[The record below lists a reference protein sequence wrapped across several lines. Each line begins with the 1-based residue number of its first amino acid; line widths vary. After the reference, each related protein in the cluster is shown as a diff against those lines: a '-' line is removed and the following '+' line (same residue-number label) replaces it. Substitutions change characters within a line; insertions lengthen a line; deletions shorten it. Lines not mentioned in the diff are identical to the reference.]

1 MLRLSICFRL
11 VCLGLCA
18 AVFFPQPAFPY
29 GAVQNKAD
37 NTEIRIVPALG
48 KVVVDGKLDDWDRS
62 GEIFMFVDEQSRDT
76 LSLTAAMM
84 YDGEALYV
92 GGHWKDPTP
101 LLNQTAFGGD
111 VSWAWNADAIQIRFI
126 SNPAIRSRASTM
138 TGGRM
143 PPDEQAFV
151 NNITLWH
158 STTDGKAGYHAAYT
172 LNYQDPVLNPPG
184 VQGMFVK
191 DADGQGATFEYR
203 VPWSVLKAVRPLKG
217 GDAVQTQFQI
227 HWGNEKGTELK
238 TGITDVRNPASNS
251 LGYMGP
257 DGWGLGVF
265 MEKGNLPKIDR
276 PATERATGHMP
287 VTFSLPKPGKVS
299 ISIRDAAGKTVRTG
313 IGAEPYPAGEHI
325 WLWDGL
331 DDRDQPLPVGKYTAK
346 ILTHDGMGQKYV
358 CDVGVSGEPPYQ
370 TPDGTGGWSG
380 DYWEPA
386 YMAIEGDA
394 VILGTGNA
402 EAAPYTIRT
411 DLEGRKQ
418 WGTTAAGQTLAVHKG
433 FGYFVA
439 WATDGNLK
447 KFDLA
452 TGRLT
457 PFSGGQPTVKAP
469 GKGPRRG
476 LAPIDAATFA
486 LSSESEDRLYLI
498 DIASGQAKAELP
510 LPAAKGL
517 AADGQGRLYAVSGSA
532 MGRVDPKTGGFTP
545 LAKDLA
551 DPQQLACDAAGNVYV
566 SLRGK
571 EMQVWKLDPT
581 GKVLKKFGKPGGRP
595 ALGRFD
601 PAGILNPYGIA
612 VDANDRLWVCEADRE
627 PKRYSV
633 WNPDGTLWKD
643 FFGSLPYS
651 TSGYFDPQDPEKFYA
666 LSVRYLVDYDKG
678 TWKPD
683 ATILRTRVEEGVPLG
698 LSPPHAVSVH
708 GGGAIVVRD
717 GRKFLFTVAATP
729 NFAIFEEKGDAWL
742 PRASLYVATTEVPG
756 PVGKDGKPGPVNK
769 VQTPS
774 FWVDAN
780 NDGRVQA
787 SESVPVG
794 ERFGSTWKMTCDAHL
809 NLYTL
814 QGDGWTEPRAEG
826 RATAP
831 FSILR
836 LDCLGFGPEG
846 GLRFAEKHR
855 PVVRDEEGGSVNGI
869 SVDPDGSVYV
879 LVSGGLV
886 GRGERAQATG
896 ARLVKYSPSG
906 KEVWRYAKVHCGF
919 AWTSAS
925 YTPGMLV
932 AAFGCPPSSHPD
944 LLPVTGYYGQYFLV
958 DKQDGLFV
966 DAVGQDQRSNYTL
979 DHTMVLT
986 ENFNGNIFKHPKTA
1000 KTYFTGG
1007 DADCRIWELTG
1018 LESMKR
1024 HSVALEVTPPLLAQ
1038 AQKNAAQ
1045 NRAVQLALL
1054 GRNAGGRK
1062 SAVIKRL
1069 ERAAADGSAGK
1080 WQGIAALPIGDDK
1093 ARPAEVQ
1100 LAYDATHLFARFRVK
1115 AAVPFIN
1122 TPTDPKLLFK
1132 SGSGLEICLT
1142 PHMDQRQVGPNNRH
1156 PMQEGDL
1163 RIVLARTKDG
1173 KLLATRYRPK
1183 TRDQKKPAAAY
1194 FETQSA
1200 GREDFDEI
1208 AEWNDLPMH
1217 FEADKD
1223 GYTLEVAVPWAAT
1236 AVRPVPGTK
1245 FLADAGVI
1253 YGDAGGGRNAAR
1265 ALWSDRTPEVGVNN
1279 DIPTESRM
1287 HPNGWG
1293 AVQFE

>member
-1 MLRLSICFRL
+1 MLRLSVLPCL
-11 VCLGLCA
+11 VALTLVA
-18 AVFFPQPAFPY
+18 AVSCPREALPY

-37 NTEIRIVPALG
+37 NIEIRIVPAPG
-48 KVVVDGKLDDWDRS
+48 EVVIDGKLDDWDRS
-62 GEIFMFVDEQSRDT
+62 GEIFMFVDEGSRDT
-76 LSLTAAMM
+76 LSVTAAMM
-84 YDGEALYV
+84 YDQDALYV

-101 LLNQTAFGGD
+101 LMNQTAFGGD
-111 VSWAWNADAIQIRFI
+111 VSWAWNADAIQLRFI

-138 TGGRM
+138 TGARM
-143 PPDEQAFV
+143 PAEEQAFV

-158 STTDGKAGYHAAYT
+158 STTDGKAGYQAAYT
-172 LNYQDPVLNPPG
+172 LQYKDPVLNPAG
-184 VQGMFVK
+184 VQGLFVR
-191 DADGQGATFEYR
+191 DADGKGSTFEYR
-203 VPWSVLKAVRPLKG
+203 VPWSVLRAASPPTA
-217 GDAVQTQFQI
+217 GDAVQMQFQI
-227 HWGNEKGTELK
+227 HWGNDQGTELK
-238 TGITDVRNPASNS
+238 TGITDVRNPTSNS

-257 DGWGLGVF
+257 DGWGLGMF

-276 PATERATGHMP
+276 TATERAAGHVP
-287 VTFSLPKPGKVS
+287 VTFSLAKPGKVS
-299 ISIRDAAGKTVRTG
+299 MSIRDASGKTVRTG
-313 IGAEPYPAGEHI
+313 IGAEPYPAGEHT

-346 ILTHDGMGQKYV
+346 ILTHEGVGQKYV

-380 DYWEPA
+380 DYWEPMYVA
-386 YMAIEGDA
+386 TEGDC
-394 VILGTGNA
+394 VILGTGAA

-439 WATDGNLK
+439 WASDGNLK
-447 KFDLA
+447 KFDVA
-452 TGRLT
+452 TGRMT
-457 PFSGGQPTVKAP
+457 PFSGGQPMLKAP
-469 GKGPRRG
+469 GNGPRRG
-476 LAPIDAATFA
+476 LAPIDATTFA
-486 LSSESEDRLYLI
+486 LSSETEDTLYLI
-498 DIASGQAKAELP
+498 DIASGEAKGELP
-510 LPAAKGL
+510 LPAPKGL
-517 AADGQGRLYAVSGSA
+517 AADGKGGLFAVSGNA
-532 MGRVDPKTGGFTP
+532 VGRVDPKTGAFTP
-545 LAKDLA
+545 IAKDLD
-551 DPQQLACDAAGNVYV
+551 DPQLLACDAAGDVYV

-571 EMQVWKLDPT
+571 TMQVWKLAAD
-581 GKVLKKFGKPGGRP
+581 GRVLRKVGKPGGRP
-595 ALGRFD
+595 SLGRFD
-601 PAGILNPYGIA
+601 PAGMLNPYGIA
-612 VDANDRLWVCEADRE
+612 VDANERLWVCEADRE

-633 WNPDGTLWKD
+633 WNPDGALWKD
-643 FFGSLPYS
+643 FFGSMPYS
-651 TSGYFDPQDPEKFYA
+651 TAGFFDPKDPEKFYA
-666 LSVRYLVDYDKG
+666 MSVRYLVDYDKG

-698 LSPPHAVSVH
+698 LSAAHAVSVH
-708 GGGAIVVRD
+708 HGGRIVVRD
-717 GRKFLFTVAATP
+717 GRKFLFTVGDPPT
-729 NFAIFEEKGDAWL
+729 FAIFEEKGNAWL
-742 PRASLYVATTEVPG
+742 PRASSYVATTEVPG
-756 PVGKDGKPGPVNK
+756 PVGRDGKPGPIHQVK
-769 VQTPS
+769 TPS

-780 NDGRVQA
+780 NDGHVQA
-787 SESVPVG
+787 SESVPAG
-794 ERFGSTWKMTCDAHL
+794 DRFGSTWKMNVDAHL

-814 QGDGWTEPRAEG
+814 KGDGWTEPRAEG

-846 GLRFAEKHR
+846 GLRFAEAAR
-855 PVVRDEEGGSVNGI
+855 PVVQDAEGGSVNGI
-869 SVDPDGSVYV
+869 TVDPDGSVYV

-896 ARLVKYSPSG
+896 ARLVKYAPSG

-919 AWTSAS
+919 AWTSSS

-932 AAFGCPPSSHPD
+932 AAFGCASSGHPD

-966 DAVGQDQRSNYTL
+966 DALGQDQRSNYTL
-979 DHTMVLT
+979 DQTMVLT
-986 ENFNGNIFKHPKTA
+986 ENFNGNISKHPQTGR
-1000 KTYFTGG
+1000 TYFTGG

-1024 HSVALEVTPPLLAQ
+1024 QAVALEVTPPLLAR
-1038 AQKNAAQ
+1038 AAKNAEQ
-1045 NRAVQLALL
+1045 NRAVQLALI
-1054 GRNAGGRK
+1054 GRNAGGRR

-1069 ERAAADGSAGK
+1069 ANAAADGTTVK
-1080 WQGIAALPIGDDK
+1080 WQGVAALPIGDDK
-1093 ARPAEVQ
+1093 TKPAEVQ
-1100 LAYDATHLFARFRVK
+1100 LAYDATHLYARFRVK
-1115 AAVPFIN
+1115 TAVPFVN

-1142 PHMDQRQVGPNNRH
+1142 PHLTQRQVGPNNRH

-1163 RIVLARTKDG
+1163 RIVMARTKDG

-1183 TRDQKKPAAAY
+1183 IRDQKKPAAAY

-1217 FEADKD
+1217 FAEDNE

-1236 AVRPVPGTK
+1236 AVKPVPGVT

-1265 ALWSDRTPEVGVNN
+1265 AMWSDRTPEVGVNN

-1293 AVQFE
+1293 AVLME